1 MGSAFN
7 KWRSIIDWKICQWFD
22 HASDRCNHATASYS
36 WMSHLRP
43 GWKPKCTQII
53 SQEPTDRLQWLHVC
67 WWWVKVTLFFLELGG
82 MLKKAPITGG
92 SNIQQGCNVFRYV
105 VALSSWLQELPN
117 GLNIEYCIA
126 LKACISSSLF
136 IFILISVV
144 FLCYIS
150 CIPWSHVAEKKQH
163 FQSAYKCSSAI
174 SCPKTLSHGIFGA
187 SWPGLVGVHSQRI
200 EAERSERSQFCTEE
214 NDDHEE
220 NRWPGWPHWA
230 PFDSRRFNARDV
242 VRNTFPFGIND
253 VNSIDFRGKFA
264 VVATQTVM
272 PGCRSLAWLR
282 KFGDFLFFFSKEL
295 IHLLVFTWSNCR
307 LIDWLT
313 IVAILECWMP
323 GDTCVRLF
331 FSYAIVLLQYFMKIV
346 WAVPIH
352 SFRNGWTLTHIDITL
367 TNLLSEYI
375 ICPGCW

>member
-1 MGSAFN
+1 MIKFN
-7 KWRSIIDWKICQWFD
+7 
-22 HASDRCNHATASYS
+22 
-36 WMSHLRP
+36 
-43 GWKPKCTQII
+43 
-53 SQEPTDRLQWLHVC
+53 
-67 WWWVKVTLFFLELGG
+67 
-82 MLKKAPITGG
+82 
-92 SNIQQGCNVFRYV
+92 
-105 VALSSWLQELPN
+105 
-117 GLNIEYCIA
+117 
-126 LKACISSSLF
+126 
-136 IFILISVV
+136 ILISVV

-200 EAERSERSQFCTEE
+200 EAERSERSQFLTEE
-214 NDDHEE
+214 NGDHEE

-272 PGCRSLAWLR
+272 PGCRRSAFS
-282 KFGDFLFFFSKEL
+282 KFLGSFCFFFQGIDS
-295 IHLLVFTWSNCR
+295 LLVFTWSNCR

-313 IVAILECWMP
+313 IVTILECWIFWRYLCKM
-323 GDTCVRLF
+323 F

-352 SFRNGWTLTHIDITL
+352 SFRNGWTLTHIDMTL
-367 TNLLSEYI
+367 TNLLSDILYVQDVGSI
-375 ICPGCW
+375 TVARRFGMSVGS